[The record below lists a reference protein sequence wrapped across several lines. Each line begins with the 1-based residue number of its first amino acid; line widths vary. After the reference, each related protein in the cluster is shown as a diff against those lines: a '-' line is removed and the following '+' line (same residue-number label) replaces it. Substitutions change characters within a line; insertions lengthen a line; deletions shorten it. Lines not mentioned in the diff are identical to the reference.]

1 MKGFLKDL
9 AAALLLGMVLPGII
23 LNGAVQALE
32 RMEAVLPEAAAE
44 EIQLEI
50 PEQAAPVTIRL
61 RGSDGTWEETD
72 LDAYLVGVVLAEM
85 PASFEEEAL
94 KAQSVAAR
102 TYAWKANITGG
113 KHGDGS
119 VCTQSDCCQ
128 GYLSQEDY
136 IRKNGSWENLEKVR
150 RAVYATSG
158 QVLTYEGQLIE
169 ATYFSCSGGS
179 TEDAQSVWGAELPYL
194 RSVDSPGEEAA
205 AGFWDREVFSYDD
218 FQKELGV
225 TLEGEPEDWFG
236 ETTYTE
242 GGGVASLEIGGEAY
256 AGTLLRSKLNLR
268 STAFSVA
275 VGEQIVIT
283 TRGYG
288 HRVGMSQYG
297 ADAMAVRGKTYREI
311 LAHYYQG
318 TQISMIGELE
328 TA

>member
-136 IRKNGSWENLEKVR
+136 IRKNGIWENLEKVR

>member
-32 RMEAVLPEAAAE
+32 RMEAVLPEAAAK

-61 RGSDGTWEETD
+61 RGTDGTWEETD

-205 AGFWDREVFSYDD
+205 AGFWDREIFSYDD

>member
-32 RMEAVLPEAAAE
+32 RMEAVLPEASAE
-44 EIQLEI
+44 EIQLEM

-61 RGSDGTWEETD
+61 RGTDGTWEETD